1 MERPS
6 NLTMSI
12 LPSTSYLPI
21 GPASSDLPLQS
32 PYPENKPLTA
42 NDLFKIIEKS
52 DAESRRNAC
61 MESRRNEYE
70 QDLKDL
76 KLLLNLPT

>member
-1 MERPS
+1 
-6 NLTMSI
+6 MSI

-21 GPASSDLPLQS
+21 GPASSDLPLQN
-32 PYPENKPLTA
+32 PFLINRPLTA

-61 MESRRNEYE
+61 MKSRRNDNE